1 MKCDFRARAAPS
13 QLQVKWRDYDGAM
26 GLNSSG
32 IKDQS
37 SDLLMAAV
45 RIGT

>member
-1 MKCDFRARAAPS
+1 MKCDFKARAAPS
-13 QLQVKWRDYDGAM
+13 QPQVKWRDYDGAM
-26 GLNSSG
+26 VFNSSG

-37 SDLLMAAV
+37 SDLLMAAA